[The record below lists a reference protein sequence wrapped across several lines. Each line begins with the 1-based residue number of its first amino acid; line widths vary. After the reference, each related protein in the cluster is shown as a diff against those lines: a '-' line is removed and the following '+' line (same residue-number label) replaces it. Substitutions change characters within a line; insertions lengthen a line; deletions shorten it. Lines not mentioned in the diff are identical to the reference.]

1 LGEESELDV
10 ARAMI
15 RLYGGDAEAIAM
27 GHAETHGEAGDRA
40 ESGKWQRIAILV
52 ANLNRMGRARNG
64 D

>member
-1 LGEESELDV
+1 
-10 ARAMI
+10 MI
-15 RLYGGDAEAIAM
+15 RLYGSDAEAIAM
-27 GHAETHGEAGDRA
+27 GHAETHGETGDRA